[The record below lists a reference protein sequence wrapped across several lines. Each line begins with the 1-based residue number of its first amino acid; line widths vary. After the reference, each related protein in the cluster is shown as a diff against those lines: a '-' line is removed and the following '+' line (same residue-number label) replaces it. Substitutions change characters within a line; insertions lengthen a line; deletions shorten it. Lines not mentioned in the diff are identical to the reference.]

1 MERRKGF
8 VEAVS
13 DLYPGLVERARNII
27 NAAENEYDGDRT
39 GGEGGFLWEH
49 TVHVASLAHDLALT
63 EGLDP
68 VLPAVTALF
77 HDAGKF
83 RGGEYHKDESPEE
96 EGAAALASAS
106 LEASGARASDITKV
120 LKAIRALYDEK
131 ARRDPVADLVH
142 DADFLCK
149 FGYLGVAAFFLKS
162 ALRGKNL
169 MTAVMSSLSKELT
182 YAEALPRNMRT
193 AAGREA
199 AIKRSRESLRFFR
212 GLLKELEETR
222 GTRFRVRK
230 AAVAM
235 PGGKGKPGGTVDVLL
250 VVPAFCD
257 ACGKLWR
264 YDLSVVPGIKCRTLE
279 ARLRCAGCGD
289 AYTISFCLPE
299 ISRRDERD
307 RR

>member
-1 MERRKGF
+1 MTRVSSSAGNTTKATGPRR
-8 VEAVS
+8 
-13 DLYPGLVERARNII
+13 RARPLL
-27 NAAENEYDGDRT
+27 AA
-39 GGEGGFLWEH
+39 
-49 TVHVASLAHDLALT
+49 
-63 EGLDP
+63 
-68 VLPAVTALF
+68 
-77 HDAGKF
+77 
-83 RGGEYHKDESPEE
+83 
-96 EGAAALASAS
+96 AS
-106 LEASGARASDITKV
+106 LEASEARASV
-120 LKAIRALYDEK
+120 VARVGKALRALYDEK
-131 ARRDPVADLVH
+131 ARRDPIADLVH

-169 MTAVMSSLSKELT
+169 MAAVMSSLSKELT

-230 AAVAM
+230 AAVAV
-235 PGGKGKPGGTVDVLL
+235 PGRKGKPGGTVDVLL

-257 ACGKLWR
+257 ACGKPWR

-279 ARLRCAGCGD
+279 ARLRCAGCRD

-299 ISRRDERD
+299 LRKTARQARQAIRARQAGQAISARRAGHACSRGLQALQ
-307 RR
+307 